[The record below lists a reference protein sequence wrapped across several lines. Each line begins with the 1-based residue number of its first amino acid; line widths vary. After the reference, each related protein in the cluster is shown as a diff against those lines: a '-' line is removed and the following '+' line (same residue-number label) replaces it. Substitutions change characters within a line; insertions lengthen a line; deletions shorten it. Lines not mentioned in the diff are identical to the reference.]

1 MNEDLSIEKKYQLLL
16 EENQRLKNEI
26 NELKQ
31 KYEPKS
37 NRYSTSSPIAIS
49 SPNLSTLIS
58 TPTTLNGGKI
68 SSTTSPSPSPSS
80 SSPTSSPT
88 SSTTTISPS
97 PTSSSTS
104 IALASTS
111 PSSTSIALASSPINI
126 SSSPSSPVSH
136 QPISVSHSN
145 SSSED
150 LIASSSNKH
159 SKKDRS
165 NSNDKDKDKDKDK
178 IKDHTDSNSKGDK
191 EKRKTGMGKKLFSKL
206 LDPTKK
212 SSGSSL
218 NLLSNSNGGG
228 GGGGSGSKKET
239 ASSSSINHQELING
253 TGNEADFIYQEK
265 GLSTPY
271 LNLPKLEVIP
281 VNGDRTKLSYFSGP
295 DYQSST
301 IPVTSIGSPM
311 IKYPA
316 TYNDRLYCISTSTY
330 PFLPNTTE
338 RAGDP
343 IADRYT
349 CAVYNNRLITCL
361 ADGCNWGQKPKEAAQ
376 NASTAFID
384 YVISKNDDMTNVKE
398 VGKILFN
405 AFECAHKS
413 IMLGK
418 DEFWEAGTTTLLGG
432 VLLEI
437 NKGSDKW
444 SPQWEFVCA
453 SVGDCKA
460 YLLSQ
465 GEVTDITEGNRSNL
479 DAKDCGGRLGPHL
492 EQGKPDLR
500 NLNIFCASV
509 YDEDIIMIV
518 SDGVH
523 DNLDPKHLGKTPND
537 MSKEFNL
544 NGEKWTDVDFSK
556 ALVAKNAFTASLLE
570 TLAADSTDPNEISNR
585 ILEHCW
591 NTTVASRFFME
602 NNAGKRLPEDYS
614 KYPGKMDHTS
624 IICFK
629 VGHFGP
635 KNNSSTVLG
644 GGVANGV
651 SVGNPT
657 IIIDPHNNTISG
669 EPFVQQNNTGT
680 TSTRA
685 DWIKVSPSN
694 NKYHNS
700 PLKKTSSETNVFPN
714 SNNNGTIG
722 RVSISATSTPDLGS
736 LKVSDGSC
744 DSGEGSIVNSSDS
757 SPRYK

>member
-1 MNEDLSIEKKYQLLL
+1 MNENLPIEKKYQSLL
-16 EENQRLKNEI
+16 EENQKLKNEI

-49 SPNLSTLIS
+49 STSSNNIAATATTSS
-58 TPTTLNGGKI
+58 SSSTLNGN
-68 SSTTSPSPSPSS
+68 STTTTTITSVYQTSSSSPA
-80 SSPTSSPT
+80 SSPTSSNP
-88 SSTTTISPS
+88 TISPS
-97 PTSSSTS
+97 PTSSSSSSIGLASSPSSSS
-104 IALASTS
+104 IALAT
-111 PSSTSIALASSPINI
+111 SPINI
-126 SSSPSSPVSH
+126 SSSPSSPISH

-150 LIASSSNKH
+150 LIASANNSKHH

-165 NSNDKDKDKDKDK
+165 NSNEKDKDSKV
-178 IKDHTDSNSKGDK
+178 KDHTDSNSKGGDK

-206 LDPTKK
+206 LDPSKK

-218 NLLSNSNGGG
+218 NLLGGNSN
-228 GGGGSGSKKET
+228 GSGSKKE
-239 ASSSSINHQELING
+239 SSSSSIINHQELING
-253 TGNEADFIYQEK
+253 TGNEADFLYQEK
-265 GLSTPY
+265 GLSRPY
-271 LNLPKLEVIP
+271 KNLPKLEVIP
-281 VNGDRTKLSYFSGP
+281 VSGDRNTKISHISGP
-295 DYQSST
+295 DYQSGT
-301 IPVTSIGSPM
+301 VPVTSIGSPM
-311 IKYPA
+311 IKYPSSF
-316 TYNDRLYCISTSTY
+316 TERLYCISTSTY

-384 YVISKNDDMTNVKE
+384 YVISKNDEMTNVKE

-465 GEVTDITEGNRSNL
+465 GEITDITEDNRNNL

-556 ALVAKNAFTASLLE
+556 AQSAKNAFTASLLE
-570 TLAADSTDPNEISNR
+570 TLVADSTDPSEISNR
-585 ILEHCW
+585 VLEHCW

-614 KYPGKMDHTS
+614 RYPGKMDHTS

-629 VGHFGP
+629 AGSFGQKGCTSP
-635 KNNSSTVLG
+635 TTVIG
-644 GGVANGV
+644 TPSIV
-651 SVGNPT
+651 
-657 IIIDPHNNTISG
+657 IDPHSNTISG
-669 EPFVQQNNTGT
+669 EPFQHINIPSSQNINNKT
-680 TSTRA
+680 
-685 DWIKVSPSN
+685 DWIKVSPST
-694 NKYHNS
+694 NKYNT
-700 PLKKTSSETNVFPN
+700 PLKKTSSETNVFP
-714 SNNNGTIG
+714 SQSSTIG
-722 RVSISATSTPDLGS
+722 RVSISATSNPDLS
-736 LKVSDGSC
+736 TLKVSDGS
-744 DSGEGSIVNSSDS
+744 DSGDSNVVNSSDS

>member
-1 MNEDLSIEKKYQLLL
+1 MNEDLTIEKKYQLLL

-37 NRYSTSSPIAIS
+37 NRYSSSSPITIS
-49 SPNLSTLIS
+49 SPNLSTLLS
-58 TPTTLNGGKI
+58 TPITLNGGSGSKFI
-68 SSTTSPSPSPSS
+68 STSSTSTSTSPSS
-80 SSPTSSPT
+80 SSPT

-104 IALASTS
+104 IALASS
-111 PSSTSIALASSPINI
+111 PSSSSIALASSPINI
-126 SSSPSSPVSH
+126 SSSPSSPIAH

-150 LIASSSNKH
+150 LIAAASSHNKH

-165 NSNDKDKDKDKDK
+165 NSNDKDKDKT
-178 IKDHTDSNSKGDK
+178 KDHTDSNSKGGDK

-218 NLLSNSNGGG
+218 NLLGTSN
-228 GGGGSGSKKET
+228 GGSGSKKET
-239 ASSSSINHQELING
+239 SSSINHQELING
-253 TGNEADFIYQEK
+253 TGNEADFLYQEK

-295 DYQSST
+295 DYQSGT
-301 IPVTSIGSPM
+301 VPVTSIGSPM

-316 TYNDRLYCISTSTY
+316 SFTERLYCISTSTY

-556 ALVAKNAFTASLLE
+556 AQVAKNAFTASLLE
-570 TLAADSTDPNEISNR
+570 TLAADSTDPCEISNR

-614 KYPGKMDHTS
+614 RYPGKMDHTS

-629 VGHFGP
+629 VGHFAP
-635 KNNSSTVLG
+635 KGNSPTVI
-644 GGVANGV
+644 
-651 SVGNPT
+651 GNPT
-657 IIIDPHNNTISG
+657 ILIDPHNNTISG
-669 EPFVQQNNTGT
+669 EPFVQQINAT
-680 TSTRA
+680 TTTTKA

-694 NKYHNS
+694 NKHLNS
-700 PLKKTSSETNVFPN
+700 PLKKTSSESNVFPN
-714 SNNNGTIG
+714 GSSNNSTIG
-722 RVSISATSTPDLGS
+722 RVSISATSNPDLGS
-736 LKVSDGSC
+736 LKVSDGS
-744 DSGEGSIVNSSDS
+744 DNGDGSIINSSDS